1 MAQLQVPKDKLT
13 ETIAKIKEEHGFN
26 SIVKTKTLPSGE
38 IAILYN
44 EVVKAEQP
52 KVPQQ
57 DIPVS
62 SLPKTPTK

>member
-26 SIVKTKTLPSGE
+26 AIVKTKTLPSGE

-44 EVVKAEQP
+44 EAVKAEQP
-52 KVPQQ
+52 KV
-57 DIPVS
+57 S
-62 SLPKTPTK
+62 